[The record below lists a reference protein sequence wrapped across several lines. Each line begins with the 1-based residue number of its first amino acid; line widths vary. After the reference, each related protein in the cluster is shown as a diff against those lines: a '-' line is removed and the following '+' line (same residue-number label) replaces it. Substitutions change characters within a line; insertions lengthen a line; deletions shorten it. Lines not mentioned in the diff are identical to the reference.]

1 VFGSSK
7 YAHHCGNVG
16 EHHPIEIL
24 MCDEALSIMS
34 RYAFLVSHLE
44 EEEEGATDTSFYLS
58 MATNLFLA
66 CLCHVIVTRESSPSR

>member
-1 VFGSSK
+1 MFGSSK
-7 YAHHCGNVG
+7 YAQHCGNVG

-24 MCDEALSIMS
+24 ICDEALSIMS

-44 EEEEGATDTSFYLS
+44 EEAGTTDTSFQLS

-66 CLCHVIVTRESSPSR
+66 CPCHVIAKCENSPGM